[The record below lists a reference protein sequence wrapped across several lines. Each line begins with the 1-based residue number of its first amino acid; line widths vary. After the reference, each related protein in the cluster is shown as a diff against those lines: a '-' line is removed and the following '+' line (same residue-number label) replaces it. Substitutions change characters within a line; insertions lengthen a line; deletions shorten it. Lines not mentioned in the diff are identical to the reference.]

1 MKQIVTTGIVLARTN
16 FQEAERIV
24 TLITPD
30 HGKVRVLAKGVRKS
44 KSKLAGGIELFS
56 ISDVTFLSGRGE
68 LNTLISSRLQTHFGN
83 IVKDITRTMLGYE
96 LLKRTNRLTEDAAG
110 SEYFELLKTTLGG
123 LNNLDL
129 PGELL
134 ELWFGMQLLKITGHS
149 PNLETDTEG
158 DKLSVDQKYI
168 FSIEDMA
175 FTPNDEGQ
183 WEASFIKLLRLAERV
198 RTPELLLKVA
208 DAPKF
213 TADAVQLVKDME
225 KIHLRA

>member
-1 MKQIVTTGIVLARTN
+1 MKQIVTTGIVLTRTN

-168 FSIEDMA
+168 FNFDSMA
-175 FTPNDEGQ
+175 FTPNKEGQ
-183 WEASFIKLLRLAERV
+183 WGASFIKLLRLAERV

-208 DAPKF
+208 DAPIF

>member
-225 KIHLRA
+225 KMHLRA